1 MYLHFRFGS
10 SPVFRILDVH
20 KDGSAGAGAD
30 LSAVAPPQAGDIRW
44 IDLVEQDAGKLKVLS
59 ERFPFHPLAIED
71 CLHFDQRPKLESY
84 SDHMFLVIH
93 GFRVNGDKA
102 LTSSAVELHIFL
114 GRDFLVT
121 VHEYPLPELDAV
133 WNRVA
138 QDSSPLR
145 RGPDY
150 VCYLIAD
157 ALIDGYFPVVD
168 VIMAK
173 IDQLEDRVL
182 DVSEE
187 VILQD
192 ILDLKRLLVEMRRI
206 LSPQRDVLALLAKRG
221 EGWIDEHTAI
231 YFRDVY
237 DHVLRLH
244 EAVESAREMVANTRD
259 AYLWSASQRTNEIM
273 KRLTILSAIFLPL
286 TFVTGFF
293 GQNFEDM
300 PFGNYGLMIGMLAS
314 CILVPAG
321 MIYYFIRSKWFA

>member
-1 MYLHFRFGS
+1 M
-10 SPVFRILDVH
+10 FRILNSHENGQSVA
-20 KDGSAGAGAD
+20 GSD
-30 LSAVAPPQAGDIRW
+30 LSDVAPPPAGCLRW
-44 IDLVEQDAGKLKVLS
+44 IDLVEQDATKLRILS
-59 ERFPFHPLAIED
+59 ERFRFHPLAIED

-93 GFRVNGDKA
+93 GFRVNGDRE
-102 LTSSAVELHIFL
+102 LTSEAVELHIFL

-121 VHEYPLPELDAV
+121 VHEHPLPELDAV
-133 WNRVA
+133 WNRLV
-138 QDSSPLR
+138 QDGSLLW
-145 RGPDY
+145 RGADY

-157 ALIDGYFPVVD
+157 ALVDGYFPVVD
-168 VIMAK
+168 GIMAK

-182 DVSEE
+182 DVSED
-187 VILQD
+187 VNLQD

-206 LSPQRDVLALLAKRG
+206 LSPQRDVLALLSKRG
-221 EGWIDEHTAI
+221 EGWINEHTAI

-244 EAVESAREMVANTRD
+244 ETVESAREMVANTRD

-293 GQNFEDM
+293 GQNFEGM
-300 PFGNYGLMIGMLAS
+300 PFGNDGLMIAMLAS
-314 CILVPAG
+314 CVLIPAG
-321 MIYYFIRSKWFA
+321 MIYYFIKSKWFA

>member
-1 MYLHFRFGS
+1 
-10 SPVFRILDVH
+10 VFRILDVH
-20 KDGSAGAGAD
+20 QDGQSVVGQD
-30 LSAVAPPQAGDIRW
+30 LANVSPPKTGCIRW
-44 IDLVEQDAGKLKVLS
+44 IDLVEQDAAKLRILA
-59 ERFPFHPLAIED
+59 ERFRFHPLAIED

-121 VHEYPLPELDAV
+121 VHECPLPELDAV
-133 WNRVA
+133 WSRLVQEGNLL
-138 QDSSPLR
+138 Q
-145 RGPDY
+145 RGADY

-168 VIMAK
+168 GIMAK

-187 VILQD
+187 VNLHD
-192 ILDLKRLLVEMRRI
+192 ILDLKRLLVEMRRV
-206 LSPQRDVLALLAKRG
+206 LSPQRDVLALLTKRG
-221 EGWIDEHTAI
+221 EGWINEHTAI

-286 TFVTGFF
+286 TFLTGFF
-293 GQNFEDM
+293 GQNFEHM
-300 PFGNYGLMIGMLAS
+300 PFGSYALMIAMLAS
-314 CILVPAG
+314 CALIPAG
-321 MIYYFIRSKWFA
+321 MIYYFIKSKWFA

>member
-1 MYLHFRFGS
+1 M
-10 SPVFRILDVH
+10 FRILDVH
-20 KDGSAGAGAD
+20 ADGPSVVED
-30 LSAVAPPQAGDIRW
+30 DCSKILPPIDGDIRW
-44 IDLVEQDAGKLKVLS
+44 IDLVHQDAVQLNLLA
-59 ERFPFHPLAIED
+59 ERFHFHPLAIED

-84 SDHMFLVIH
+84 RDHMFLVIH
-93 GFRVNGDKA
+93 GFRVSGDKA
-102 LTSSAVELHIFL
+102 QTSDALELHIFL
-114 GRDFLVT
+114 GRNFLVT
-121 VHEYPLPELDAV
+121 VHEHPLPELDAV
-133 WNRVA
+133 WNRLTR
-138 QDSSPLR
+138 DGSLLR
-145 RGPDY
+145 RGADY

-157 ALIDGYFPVVD
+157 AMVDGYFPVVD
-168 VIMAK
+168 GMMAK

-182 DVSEE
+182 DVSD
-187 VILQD
+187 VVNLQE
-192 ILDLKRLLVEMRRI
+192 ILDLKRLLVEIRRI

-244 EAVESAREMVANTRD
+244 ESVESAREMVANTRD

-286 TFVTGFF
+286 TFITGFF

-321 MIYYFIRSKWFA
+321 MICYFVKSKWFT